1 MDCDRRE
8 DRQMKIIVA
17 GGTGFIG
24 HALVEELA
32 RQGHE
37 VVVWPAG
44 LRPFLC

>member
-1 MDCDRRE
+1 
-8 DRQMKIIVA
+8 MKIIVA

-37 VVVWPAG
+37 VVKTKG
-44 LRPFLC
+44 KER